1 MGWEA
6 LPRELKSVP
15 PFLNNGPGPSL
26 ALLHPAPPRLPPP
39 LVGRWG
45 HLSWKPRS
53 RGGRGQRR
61 PAADKVPSLWAP
73 LAAQAPGRPAFLR
86 AWGGAGGLSR
96 SPCSSTCVFL
106 LQGTKARHPHSLS
119 FVLILWPSPSP
130 APAHP
135 PPRPV
140 WPAVSSPDHQLAG
153 ELSEFRRVPQ
163 MPRARRGNR
172 GRASSVAF
180 PQGPTA

>member
-39 LVGRWG
+39 LVGCWG

-73 LAAQAPGRPAFLR
+73 LAAQAPGDRPFCGRGRGQA
-86 AWGGAGGLSR
+86 A
-96 SPCSSTCVFL
+96 SPAPHARPPVSFFF
-106 LQGTKARHPHSLS
+106 KARRPDTPTLS
-119 FVLILWPSPSP
+119 PLSSSCGHLLPQP
-130 APAHP
+130 PAHP

>member
-61 PAADKVPSLWAP
+61 PTADKVPSFWAP

-86 AWGGAGGLSR
+86 AWEGAGGLSH

-106 LQGTKARHPHSLS
+106 LQGTKARHPYSLS
-119 FVLILWPSPSP
+119 FVLILAISFPSPLPTPRHGQSGQRF
-130 APAHP
+130 P
-135 PPRPV
+135 PQTTS
-140 WPAVSSPDHQLAG
+140 WQ
-153 ELSEFRRVPQ
+153 E
-163 MPRARRGNR
+163 N
-172 GRASSVAF
+172 
-180 PQGPTA
+180 